1 MSKEFEVIL
10 RAFNN
15 SNQKFDLNI
24 IDDIALKLDISAI
37 ESQEIGELFG
47 ISSQTFTVPGTDV
60 SNQFF
65 NNLFDLGT
73 TPAVAFGKT
82 VPCQVLAD
90 GQAIFTGKLYISD
103 IISDDTNNVIYNC
116 VVTNE
121 TIDFKTQIDTKT
133 LASLSG
139 SFSKYNHTYNW
150 SNISSSWDNNLFS
163 GSVFYPLVNYGS
175 QVNDPTIPTIGFS
188 PNGGT
193 FISTGSM
200 DNIATPLKVSQFKP
214 AIQVKTILD
223 EIFASINYK
232 YTSSFVNSD
241 YFKSIYYL
249 DTSNEK
255 FGASFTDQTLQLVTA
270 TPTVS
275 QSIVYNNPPLFVAIN
290 YGTELVDAGNNY
302 QPVSST
308 YTAVASGSYAFSSN
322 LTFTVTTGSAP
333 FINAKRKFE
342 FQIQVNS
349 LITNTIVVD
358 IGTSTSGIVPMPQTI
373 INLNP
378 GDFVQIYGR
387 FVGRKFGES
396 FITTPGVNSSW
407 LKVNGVLNG
416 IGGTINIG
424 SIFSPDLMIKDFL
437 KGLSEKFNLVI
448 EPVRNEKNILRIEPF
463 NDWIDQ
469 GTVVDWTDIVD
480 RSVKYKVTSPLIN
493 QARNLYFS
501 DAIDEDVLNKN
512 YYTAFN
518 KIYGEYKFTTALD
531 LASGNKRIGEKF
543 AATPTRY
550 INNSATVEIPWL
562 CKEETTK
569 ALTSFDFKGRLL
581 HKTPTV
587 RVPANE
593 AKGNNGS
600 TTGFY
605 YVLDG
610 AVKRA
615 INFYSTALPTYHT
628 AVTIIPGNYKVL
640 SAPSSSLHFDSA
652 TYRQYKN
659 SPWTA
664 WIPGAYDNYWS
675 FYVNE
680 IYDIDARLLTCNI
693 VLKPTEIPNIQLN
706 DKIFID
712 GHYYRINKIN
722 GANLVSTDSVQVELL
737 KTAPRKIPYNGRRR
751 ILTPRANEPNAY
763 IDAIIDTY
771 NDDGSTTYADFETG
785 EVINDQDIITQV
797 VGIDGYDYYTGTTWD
812 NESYQIYNPNIIS
825 LGPNK
830 YNETMTNVINV
841 GSGNTIPDFTANSV
855 VIANDFALPDESSNL
870 AVFQPIRQVTASYS
884 PANGQV
890 LVGSVKTQGTKAVE
904 YLQGTYSASQAIE
917 LTGSDG
923 QYSYY
928 NLTYTGSNGYT
939 SLNLPDVTLIDGLR
953 YQFQV
958 NDTNASKY
966 FNLIPSSSQT
976 IDGNP
981 EKPLFITGSMYEIQV
996 VSGSWKTITQ
1006 PALGAGNT
1014 NATTASFISVY
1025 DTTDQTLDGALTA
1038 SVMTFNNTD
1047 FNRGI
1052 TLVSS
1057 SRFTLSQG
1065 GAYNLAFSAQLDK
1078 TTGTKHDCWIWL
1090 RKNGSDVA
1098 NTNTQVTMGGGSS
1111 DKAVAAWNFF
1121 LSGSAG
1127 DYYELAWTADNTSV
1141 YLNAANAVPGVYPA
1155 VPSVIATVNSMY

>member
-15 SNQKFDLNI
+15 NNQKFDLNI

-103 IISDDTNNVIYNC
+103 ITSDDTNNVIYNC
-116 VVTNE
+116 VVINE
-121 TIDFKTQIDTKT
+121 TIDFRTIVDNKT

-139 SFSKYNHTYNW
+139 SFTKYNHPYNFT
-150 SNISSSWDNNLFS
+150 SVTSSWENKLFS

-175 QVNDPTIPTIGFS
+175 QVNDPSAPTIGFS
-188 PNGGT
+188 SNT

-200 DNIATPLKVSQFKP
+200 DNVSTPLKISQFKP

-232 YTSSFVNSD
+232 YTSSFVNTD
-241 YFKSIYYL
+241 YFKSLYYITTP
-249 DTSNEK
+249 DENAGVK
-255 FGASFTDQTLQLVTA
+255 FVTLTTQSLVA
-270 TPTVS
+270 QVS
-275 QSIVYNNPPLFVAIN
+275 QSQTFSLPTKVN
-290 YGTELVDAGNNY
+290 YGTELVDTGLNY
-302 QPVSST
+302 DPTTST
-308 YTAVASGSYAFSSN
+308 YTCRESGSYTISSN
-322 LTFTVTTGSAP
+322 LSYNITASGAVVRPNRSFRYIVKVNNINRAIANVNLATSLTGIAPLTPTVITVNAGDTITIFGQFQGRQALEQFTILP
-333 FINAKRKFE
+333 
-342 FQIQVNS
+342 
-349 LITNTIVVD
+349 
-358 IGTSTSGIVPMPQTI
+358 GT
-373 INLNP
+373 
-378 GDFVQIYGR
+378 
-387 FVGRKFGES
+387 
-396 FITTPGVNSSW
+396 SSW
-407 LKVNGVLNG
+407 LK
-416 IGGTINIG
+416 IGGAPTSENGTVNVG
-424 SIFSPDLMIKDFL
+424 STFPPDLMIKDFL

-463 NDWIDQ
+463 NDWVDQ
-469 GTVVDWTDIVD
+469 GTVVDWTEIVD
-480 RSVKYKVTSPLIN
+480 RGIKYKVTSPLIN

-501 DAIDEDVLNKN
+501 DALDEDILNKN
-512 YYTAFN
+512 YYAKFG
-518 KIYGEYKFTTALD
+518 KIYGEYKKTTDLD
-531 LASGNKRIGEKF
+531 LAQGDKRIGEKF
-543 AATPTRY
+543 GATPTRY
-550 INNSATVEIPWL
+550 INNSSQVEVPWL
-562 CKEETTK
+562 CKEETSK
-569 ALTSFDFKGRLL
+569 ALVPFKFKDRLL
-581 HKTPTV
+581 HKQPY
-587 RVPANE
+587 PQLIPQNE
-593 AKGNNGS
+593 AKGTSGGS
-600 TTGFY
+600 IGFY
-605 YVLDG
+605 Y
-610 AVKRA
+610 
-615 INFYSTALPTYHT
+615 INNNGVVQALNVYNTALPTYRDD
-628 AVTIIPGNYKVL
+628 VL
-640 SAPSSSLHFDSA
+640 DPAPKSALHFDSA
-652 TYRQYKN
+652 TYRQFKFGPFYKY
-659 SPWTA
+659 
-664 WIPGAYDNYWS
+664 IPGAYDNYWA

-680 IYDIDARLLTCNI
+680 IYDVNARLLTCNI

-712 GHYYRINKIN
+712 GHYYRINKIS
-722 GANLVSTDSVQVELL
+722 GANLVNTDSVQVELL

-763 IDAIIDTY
+763 VDVIIDTY

-785 EVINDQDIITQV
+785 EIITDQDIITQV
-797 VGIDGYDYYTGTTWD
+797 AGIDGKDYYAGVTWN
-812 NESYQIYNPNIIS
+812 NEEYQVVNPNIIS

-830 YNETMTNVINV
+830 YNDTMTNVINV

-958 NDTNASKY
+958 NDTNTSKY

-1014 NATTASFISVY
+1014 NAITASFISVY

-1038 SVMTFNNTD
+1038 SVFEFNNTD
-1047 FNRGI
+1047 FSRGI

-1078 TTGTKHDCWIWL
+1078 TTGTKHDSWFWL

-1098 NTNTQVTMGGGSS
+1098 NSNTQVTMGGGSS
-1111 DKAVAAWNFF
+1111 DKQVAAWNFF
-1121 LSGSAG
+1121 VSGSAG
-1127 DYYELAWTADNTSV
+1127 DYYELAWTADSTNV

-1155 VPSVIATVNSMY
+1155 IPSIIATMNSMY